1 MQCKMSLIIQLTTDF
16 GHQPK
21 CRLEFTR
28 LHELA
33 HLEKTRSPTAVIIS
47 DHYLVSTE
55 EIILNRKNPYP
66 KLYPIERFRE
76 IPTCPKL

>member
-1 MQCKMSLIIQLTTDF
+1 MQCKMSLIIQLTTDL

-66 KLYPIERFRE
+66 KLHPIERFRE